1 MSYLKETE
9 GSGSF
14 VVKVFPNEE
23 SVAQAAAE
31 IFIEQFKKAMICSN
45 KFSVVLSG
53 GHTPAKT
60 YELLAKEP
68 FTSQV
73 NWRHVNVF
81 WGDERCVPNTDWR
94 SNYKMAFETLLSH
107 VSIPTRQIHSIPL
120 SNEPHKAAVEYENIL
135 REYFGKTM
143 PLFDLVFLGL
153 GNDGHTAS
161 LFPNSTSLNEKVRWT
176 TYLKNSGEDFSRITL
191 TPQIL
196 NRTKMAIFLVTG
208 QDKAEILKK
217 VLADGNPSETFPAR
231 LIRPIKGELV
241 WLVDSAAYLQ

>member
-14 VVKVFPNEE
+14 VIKVFPDEE
-23 SVAQAAAE
+23 SVAQAAAQ
-31 IFIEQFKKAMICSN
+31 IFVEKFKTAMTRSER
-45 KFSVVLSG
+45 FSVVLSG
-53 GHTPAKT
+53 GKTPLRT

-73 NWRHVNVF
+73 NWRHIDVF
-81 WGDERCVPNTDWR
+81 WGDERCVPVTDWR

-107 VSIPTRQIHSIPL
+107 VSIPVRQIHAIPF
-120 SNEPHKAAVEYENIL
+120 NDEPHKAAVEYENVL
-135 REYFGKTM
+135 RKYFGEM
-143 PLFDLVFLGL
+143 PQLFDLVFLGL
-153 GNDGHTAS
+153 GKDGHTAS

-176 TYLKNSGEDFSRITL
+176 TSLKNSGEDFSRITL

-208 QDKAEILKK
+208 QEKAEILKN
-217 VLADGNPSETFPAR
+217 VLDLVKPSFAFPAS
-231 LIRPIKGELV
+231 LIQPIQGELL
-241 WLVDSAAYLQ
+241 WLVSL